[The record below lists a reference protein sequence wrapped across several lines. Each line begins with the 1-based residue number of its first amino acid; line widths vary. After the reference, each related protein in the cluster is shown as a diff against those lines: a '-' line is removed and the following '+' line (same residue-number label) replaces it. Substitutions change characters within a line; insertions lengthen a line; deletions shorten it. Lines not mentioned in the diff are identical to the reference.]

1 MNTTHQHND
10 DLSFKKSLVGLLASQ
25 KGLRSKVK
33 KVSNKLNLLSKYS
46 IEANFHS
53 ICMDEIN
60 PILFKNIRSNSYLF
74 LKECYDEIL

>member
-46 IEANFHS
+46 IGANFHS

-60 PILFKNIRSNSYLF
+60 PILFTCNSYLF